1 MEIDIDAWGYGF
13 KLVLGAGNVILL
25 VGSIVVTH
33 MLDRFFLGK
42 KARADLD
49 NLKKSNGV
57 LNARMSILERQREP
71 EPLPPPGPPAA
82 ARDAAGGIPAVESD
96 EDVWRRSPGAGRVA
110 ARLMMTAPTLLDAE
124 RIFDG
129 FRVAPVKEHA
139 DWANWALL
147 FRLEEAGRA
156 REVYE
161 RAFDLWDEG
170 GFLEDTETQRE
181 LQRLYEISRK
191 PEQGRWYGLE
201 GRTE

>member
-13 KLVLGAGNVILL
+13 KLVLGVGNVILL

-42 KARADLD
+42 KARADLG
-49 NLKKSNGV
+49 NLKKSNAA
-57 LNARMSILERQREP
+57 LIARMSILERQREP
-71 EPLPPPGPPAA
+71 EPSPPPGPPAT
-82 ARDAAGGIPAVESD
+82 ARDAAGGVPAVESD

-124 RIFDG
+124 RIFEG
-129 FRVAPVKEHA
+129 FRAAPVKERA

-161 RAFDLWDEG
+161 QAFDLWDEG
-170 GFLEDTETQRE
+170 GFLEDTETQRG
-181 LQRLYEISRK
+181 LQRLYEVSRK
-191 PEQGRWYGLE
+191 TAQ
-201 GRTE
+201 